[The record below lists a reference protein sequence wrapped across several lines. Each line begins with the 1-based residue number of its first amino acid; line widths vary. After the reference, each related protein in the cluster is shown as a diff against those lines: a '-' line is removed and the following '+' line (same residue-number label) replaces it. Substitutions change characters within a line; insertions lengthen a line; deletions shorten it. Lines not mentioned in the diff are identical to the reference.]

1 MEGAI
6 YAHFK
11 CPARCPSLSLWKCAV
26 RSKPEL
32 VPESHGK
39 RSMVMII
46 VWVALTVLRAAIAL
60 ESNAAQTPLV
70 KRDGTPSVKEFVDT
84 QEPIWTRISTEKTK
98 VLCKVDV
105 KVNSQGEN
113 IQFNR
118 SFYMGYHN
126 WTTYACT
133 GTFDTGKQQQMRVT
147 AQNERQDYNEIL
159 LYSGANYTCG
169 VFIVQPVAT
178 SGSTTWH
185 ELRIRNS
192 SITRRTDPKCTE
204 HFNRVAGSERVRK
217 MFRRQ
222 CLQMLQI
229 GNATYS
235 RWELH

>member
-1 MEGAI
+1 
-6 YAHFK
+6 
-11 CPARCPSLSLWKCAV
+11 
-26 RSKPEL
+26 
-32 VPESHGK
+32 
-39 RSMVMII
+39 MVNII

-84 QEPIWTRISTEKTK
+84 QEPIWTCISTEKTK
-98 VLCKVDV
+98 LLCKVDV
-105 KVNSQGEN
+105 KVSSHVEN

-133 GTFDTGKQQQMRVT
+133 GTFDTGNQQEMRVT
-147 AQNERQDYNEIL
+147 EKEREVYIETL
-159 LYSGANYTCG
+159 LYSGINHTCG
-169 VFIVQPVAT
+169 VFMVRPDT
-178 SGSTTWH
+178 SDSTTWH

-192 SITRRTDPKCTE
+192 SIKRRTDLKCTE
-204 HFNRVAGSERVRK
+204 HFRRVAGSEGARK

-222 CLQMLQI
+222 CLHMLQI
-229 GNATYS
+229 GNAPYS